1 MAAAPPSRLDIIRAY
16 RHLLRAG
23 LRAVQYSTPARYAIR
38 DKLRQAFISETPQNA
53 NVYTSPASHIPTV
66 FPKTFS
72 QTRIDNTVRF
82 LNTAATRR
90 GMEHEIVRNLCHVEY
105 RRAAHRFPRAA
116 KGLKPEDWE
125 PLNILFGEYDDTL
138 RMLNETMQL
147 ELR

>member
-23 LRAVQYSTPARYAIR
+23 LRAIQYSSPARYAIR
-38 DKLRQAFISETPQNA
+38 SKLRFAFSPESPQNI
-53 NVYTSPASHIPTV
+53 NVYSSPASHMPTV

-72 QTRIDNTVRF
+72 QTRIDNTIRF

-90 GMEHEIVRNLCHVEY
+90 GMEHEIVKNLCFVEY
-105 RRAAHRFPRAA
+105 GRASQRFPRAS
-116 KGLKPEDWE
+116 KNLKPEEWE
-125 PLNILFGEYDDTL
+125 PLNVLFDEYDDTL